1 MLVLFLPSPPC
12 SHGSEAGDESSD
24 DDATGGVSHK
34 KLEQWDEKRKVPDD
48 DTEIIDVETGES
60 EGR

>member
-1 MLVLFLPSPPC
+1 M
-12 SHGSEAGDESSD
+12 SSD
-24 DDATGGVSHK
+24 EDAAGGVDHK
-34 KLEQWDEKRKVPDD
+34 KLQQWEEKHKVPDD